1 MRTALIKNI
10 IMLFLLFYTP
20 CICFSQDHLPISDPK
35 HYLQEKRILDS
46 LLLCKPAMIE
56 DSNWVNHLIQLGVSY
71 CFFSFDSALLHA
83 KKALELAE
91 KCNNPDLV
99 ARSYL
104 LCAIIYDH
112 AKNHPRE
119 EYYLEKGLQHAIN
132 NKLYYHELNNFRKIL
147 NNLYFYKGDYY
158 NATRNSSDGLATAEL
173 VNDTGHMVHYNG
185 VLGYI
190 YMKQENFGLSENF
203 YREEL
208 NLSKK
213 IKDSF
218 LIGHAMVGLAELAF
232 TQKNYADAKKMLDE
246 ALLIYNHI
254 DTSHHFHPFNPI
266 ERQAYILNKQAL
278 ILQAT
283 NKLQEAIENS
293 NKAVAIGNTV
303 ACNPYDIAEYYIT
316 AGSILN
322 DLNRPREAI
331 SNIKKG
337 LAIAIDISHREHKQN
352 AYAYLATSYKL
363 LKIYD
368 SALLYQ
374 QLYYTLHD
382 SIFNGRQQMLIND
395 ITRNKEILLL
405 NQDKKIKEEA
415 IIKQRL
421 IRNVIIGIA
430 LFTLIILALLYNR
443 YRIKQKIVF
452 QKELNNQ
459 QNESFNA
466 IVALQDKERKRIAQ
480 DLHDGLGPVLSA
492 AKIKLTEADS
502 SSLSEKE
509 HSIYVAATR
518 LLDDASAELRNISHN
533 IMPATLSKLGL
544 ESALK
549 NLFDS
554 ISYSGLAIHFNVHG
568 FEKRLFEETE
578 IALYHIILEL
588 VNNVVKHAAAKNLSV
603 QLIKYPQYINLTVE
617 DDGVG
622 FDITKIQSSK
632 DGIGLNSLRSRV
644 ELLKGKLE
652 IDSVPGSGTT
662 IIADIPYE
670 K

>member
-1 MRTALIKNI
+1 MKTALIKII
-10 IMLFLLFYTP
+10 IMLFLFHHIPTL
-20 CICFSQDHLPISDPK
+20 CCSQNYLPIADQK
-35 HYLQEKRILDS
+35 RYVQERKKLDS
-46 LLLCKPAMIE
+46 LLLHLPAKSEAI
-56 DSNWVNHLIQLGVSY
+56 DKVIHLIDIGYSY
-71 CFFSFDSALLHA
+71 CFFSFDSALYY
-83 KKALELAE
+83 AE
-91 KCNNPDLV
+91 KTLQLAQKLNDPDLV

-104 LCAIIYDH
+104 LYGIIYNH
-112 AKNHPRE
+112 AKNNPRE
-119 EYYLEKGLQHAIN
+119 EYYTQKGLQHAIN
-132 NKLYYHELNNFRKIL
+132 NKLYNHELNDFRKIL

-158 NATRNSSDGLATAEL
+158 NAARNSSDGLAKAEL
-173 VNDTGHMVHYNG
+173 VNDSSNIVHYNG

-232 TQKNYADAKKMLDE
+232 TQKKYADAKKMLDE
-246 ALLIYNHI
+246 ALLIYNYI
-254 DTSHHFHPFNPI
+254 DTSHNFHPFNPI

-278 ILQAT
+278 ILQAMG
-283 NKLQEAIENS
+283 NFEEAIENS
-293 NKAVAIGNTV
+293 NQAVNLSNAV
-303 ACNPYDIAEYYIT
+303 RCNAYDIAEYLIT

-322 DLNRPREAI
+322 DLRRPHEAI
-331 SNIKKG
+331 TKIKKG
-337 LAIAIDISHREHKQN
+337 LTIAISISHRENKQN
-352 AYAYLATSYKL
+352 AYAYLANSYKQ
-363 LKIYD
+363 LKKFD

-415 IIKQRL
+415 LKKQRL
-421 IRNVIIGIA
+421 IRNIIIGIA
-430 LFTLIILALLYNR
+430 LFTLIILALLYNW
-443 YRIKQKIVF
+443 YRIKQKIIF

-509 HSIYVAATR
+509 HSIYAAATR
-518 LLDDASAELRNISHN
+518 LLDEASAELRNISHN
-533 IMPATLSKLGL
+533 IMPASLSKLGL